1 MPRSVM
7 KARWMAVAPVS
18 GILALALILPVG
30 RFGLTDGLA
39 ADGLQVVRPAA
50 PIFGRNGY
58 IEYDPGDL
66 PIVLSVPHGGTLRP
80 EEIPD
85 RIHELTDNDWGV
97 LEFARQVGAEI
108 ERIAGRRPHLIINH
122 LDRLKLDPNRSEAE
136 AAVDNPWAVQAWRE
150 YHAFIVQA
158 EASAVQQCG
167 RGHYFDLHS
176 NGQEGFLIQLG
187 FGLTLAELDQPDKA
201 LDRPSV
207 AAHSSLRRLATSPGN
222 TLSQLIRGE
231 LGLGALLKAVGYRVI
246 PSATEPV
253 PTVDPYFNGGYSI
266 RAHGSQVDGW
276 IDATQVE
283 VSYELL
289 RENFRA
295 RLARALAQAIVD
307 FVDARYGFRLSDRSG
322 SPICPT
328 FADVPFSD
336 ASSMVV
342 ERLSRLTVLEPCSQ
356 APRMFC
362 PQAGLTR
369 GELAV
374 MLEHARSDPGAPVSL
389 TRANPFGDLAP
400 GYPSAPWIAAAWAD
414 GLVEACATEP
424 LEFCAGREATRA
436 EAVEWSY
443 HLTGQPAPVAS
454 GLFAD
459 VPGLDPHAGA
469 IEAANRLGWIA
480 ACASTPVRRFC
491 PQQVVTRA
499 EAAAIVAGA
508 LLARADRLA
517 ARADR

>member
-1 MPRSVM
+1 MLRSLMRLPWIELVS
-7 KARWMAVAPVS
+7 VS
-18 GILALALILPVG
+18 GVMALALSLPVG
-30 RFGLTDGLA
+30 RFGLAYGSA
-39 ADGLQVVRPAA
+39 ADGLEVVHPAA

-85 RIHELTDNDWGV
+85 RLHELTDNDWAI
-97 LEFARQVGAEI
+97 LAFAQQVGAEI
-108 ERIAGRRPHLIINH
+108 ERITGRPPHLIVNH
-122 LDRLKLDPNRSEAE
+122 LDRVKLDPNRSEAE
-136 AAVDNPWAVQAWRE
+136 ATAGNPWSEQAWRE
-150 YHAFIVQA
+150 YHAFIDQA
-158 EASAVQQCG
+158 EKSAVQECG

-187 FGLTLAELDQPDKA
+187 FGLTLAQLDQPDKA

-207 AAHSSLRRLATSPGN
+207 AAYASLRRLATTPGIS
-222 TLSQLIRGE
+222 LSRLVRGD
-231 LGLGALLKAVGYRVI
+231 LGLGALLKTAGYRVI
-246 PSATEPV
+246 PSATEPL
-253 PTVDPYFNGGYSI
+253 PTTDPYFNGGYSI
-266 RAHGSQVDGW
+266 RAHGSQSEGG

-283 VSYELL
+283 VSYDLL
-289 RENFRA
+289 RDNFRA
-295 RLARALAQAIVD
+295 RLAHALAQAIVD
-307 FVDARYGFRLSDRSG
+307 FVDGRYGFRLSGRSG

-328 FADVPFSD
+328 FADLPFSD
-336 ASSMVV
+336 PSSMAV
-342 ERLSRLTVLEPCSQ
+342 ERLSQLGLLEACSQ

-362 PQAGLTR
+362 PQASLTR

-374 MLEHARSDPGAPVSL
+374 MLERSRSGSAVPELMTGAH
-389 TRANPFGDLAP
+389 PFGDVAAEDP
-400 GYPSAPWIAAAWAD
+400 DGPWIAAAWRD
-414 GLVEACATEP
+414 GLIEACSTEP

-436 EAVEWSY
+436 DAVAWSY
-443 HLTGQPAPVAS
+443 HLTGLRAQTAS

-459 VPGLDPHAGA
+459 VPDNAPSAGP

-480 ACASTPVRRFC
+480 ACALAPERRFC
-491 PQQVVTRA
+491 PQQAVTRV
-499 EAAAIVAGA
+499 EAAVIVADA